1 MIKILDF
8 TSNPS
13 QRFSHISYAKEINKN
28 NAKPLKE
35 EEEEKIKKSSR
46 V

>member
-1 MIKILDF
+1 MIKILGF

-28 NAKPLKE
+28 KAKPLKE
-35 EEEEKIKKSSR
+35 EEKKIKKSSR